1 MELNLRRKA
10 VDEIRMEELLAK
22 YCALPLRDEL
32 EKFDDV
38 VKSQE
43 LEKRYTLESELKK
56 AVQNMRT

>member
-1 MELNLRRKA
+1 
-10 VDEIRMEELLAK
+10 
-22 YCALPLRDEL
+22 LPLRGEL